1 MLLLAHLL
9 AVAPHVAARCI
20 DIGEHCQDW
29 KYHGEC
35 KKNEG
40 YMSAHCRKSCGFC
53 DPVLVSMDK
62 LMTDVDTNSDL
73 FISLDELSAR
83 LLKIR
88 LAEEKIG
95 QLEAASAR
103 NEIARLQNPH
113 DPDGAFELEDF
124 KRQDMDGDWK
134 LNVTEMH
141 AQIAPLF
148 QEVTDANNKR
158 RAGDGQRG
166 GDPADGAGARHEQR
180 DQLKHAEELME
191 LESAIELESLRLR
204 LADADRDGSLNFK
217 EFVVSRHSR
226 FDNSTEY
233 QALIGKHQ
241 KEQTLHQAKR
251 VMYDMDTNGDQ
262 VLDTI
267 EIETGHDLIVGATH
281 PDHVHDEL

>member
-1 MLLLAHLL
+1 MRNPPRRTPCRLPLVIKTRTQRGTAMLLLAHLL

-103 NEIARLQNPH
+103 NEIARLQVNARPPH
-113 DPDGAFELEDF
+113 D
-124 KRQDMDGDWK
+124 
-134 LNVTEMH
+134 H
-141 AQIAPLF
+141 
-148 QEVTDANNKR
+148 
-158 RAGDGQRG
+158 
-166 GDPADGAGARHEQR
+166 
-180 DQLKHAEELME
+180 
-191 LESAIELESLRLR
+191 
-204 LADADRDGSLNFK
+204 
-217 EFVVSRHSR
+217 
-226 FDNSTEY
+226 
-233 QALIGKHQ
+233 
-241 KEQTLHQAKR
+241 
-251 VMYDMDTNGDQ
+251 
-262 VLDTI
+262 
-267 EIETGHDLIVGATH
+267 
-281 PDHVHDEL
+281 HVHSASQNESRTRFGPITPCHTRRTRTIPTERLSWKTSRGRTWMATGSST